1 MRSKSVAHDLS
12 FFPDNSSFK
21 IPKYDKI
28 ASRMLHLIF
37 PMKRNEDVK
46 GGINMFKSE
55 SQFWHQ
61 VF

>member
-1 MRSKSVAHDLS
+1 MRSKSVTHDLS

-37 PMKRNEDVK
+37 PMKRNKDEK
-46 GGINMFKSE
+46 GGINMFKSK
-55 SQFWHQ
+55 SQFWYP